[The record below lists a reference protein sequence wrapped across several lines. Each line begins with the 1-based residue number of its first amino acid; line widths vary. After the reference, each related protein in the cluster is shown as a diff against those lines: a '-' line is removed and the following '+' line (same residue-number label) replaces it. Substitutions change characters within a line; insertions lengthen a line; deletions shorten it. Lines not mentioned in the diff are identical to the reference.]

1 VIAKIPGATKETRKM
16 QIQYYEFQL
25 FVLQGATLPGRALRP
40 TSLNYLGLLGVHGKD
55 FGQFVHLVH
64 DVALGAREHIDL
76 EFILS
81 AEKDR
86 DGRGAS
92 VDVQAIEIDGEGE

>member
-1 VIAKIPGATKETRKM
+1 VIAKIPGATRETRKM

-40 TSLNYLGLLGVHGKD
+40 TSLNYLGLLGINGKD
-55 FGQFVHLVH
+55 FGQLVHLVH

-76 EFILS
+76 EFMLS
-81 AEKDR
+81 GEKDQ
-86 DGRGAS
+86 DGQGAS
-92 VDVQAIEIDGEGE
+92 VDV